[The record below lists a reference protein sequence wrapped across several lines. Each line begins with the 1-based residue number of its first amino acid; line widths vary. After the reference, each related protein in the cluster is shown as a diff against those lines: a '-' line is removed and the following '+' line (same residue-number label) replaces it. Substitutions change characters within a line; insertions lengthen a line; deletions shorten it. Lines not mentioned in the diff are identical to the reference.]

1 MILLLFLAGYD
12 AEEAEA
18 QNQAAQH
25 GALGEPPARL
35 GHALRGSGGSGTR
48 RRRRHRGGRPGE
60 AAAAQRAA
68 SETANAVRYDYGV
81 YGYGVYGWREVEGH
95 SSSSPQSDFAP
106 L

>member
-25 GALGEPPARL
+25 GAVGEPPARL
-35 GHALRGSGGSGTR
+35 GDALRGTGGSGA
-48 RRRRHRGGRPGE
+48 RRRRHLGGGGPGE

-68 SETANAVRYDYGV
+68 SETANAVRYG
-81 YGYGVYGWREVEGH
+81 
-95 SSSSPQSDFAP
+95 
-106 L
+106 